1 PEMNAHAR
9 CVGECFADITVSIDT
24 KVDAIKCHGSQLSRL
39 EVESSRDLA
48 RAMGRISGYDYAEAY
63 QVLRVRV

>member
-1 PEMNAHAR
+1 MNAQAR
-9 CVGECFADITVSIDT
+9 CVGECFADITVSIEMKLDS
-24 KVDAIKCHGSQLSRL
+24 IRCHGSQLSRL

-48 RAMGRISGYDYAEAY
+48 RAMGRISGYEYAEAY